1 VTRAWSCTC
10 DPTRG
15 DSCRVCDGT
24 ARDERDPNYF
34 QERPGDAEAG
44 DPRTHG
50 RSPLWAFIYPHLAD
64 QGDVA

>member
-1 VTRAWSCTC
+1 MSRQWSCTC

-24 ARDERDPNYF
+24 ARDERDPNWRVPEPLEPYVS
-34 QERPGDAEAG
+34 PG
-44 DPRTHG
+44 R
-50 RSPLWAFIYPHLAD
+50 RPLWTFIYPITD